1 MRLLTSFLFLASILV
16 VCTEAG
22 FRCSIGEW
30 ACKASCVVTLQDSGN
45 CRDDGECIC
54 NEEDLDIEG
63 RISEVLGGQS
73 LREWI
78 EDKLRFFSEQVEGLD
93 IAEDIKKIVPS
104 RCQISDRFCR
114 DSCYGIGKIN
124 GTCNAEKTDCTC
136 HEESVSP
143 RQYALCIEDGFCRYF
158 CQQKGYATG
167 DCQGTTGW
175 DCQCM
180 SLKDDGEFDKLV
192 MAENE
197 LVDYDITPRS
207 GGIGEDV

>member
-1 MRLLTSFLFLASILV
+1 MSLLLLSSVFLLIAGA
-16 VCTEAG
+16 EAG
-22 FRCSIGEW
+22 FRCSIGEL
-30 ACKASCVVTLQDSGN
+30 ACTASCYTTLQDSGY
-45 CRDDGECIC
+45 CTEDGECIC
-54 NEEDLDIEG
+54 SEKPIDIED
-63 RISEVLGGQS
+63 RITELLGGLS
-73 LREWI
+73 IEEWI
-78 EDKLRFFSEQVEGLD
+78 SDKVRYFREQVQGLN
-93 IAEDIKKIVPS
+93 IAEEIKKAVPS
-104 RCQISDRFCR
+104 RCQISDKFCR

-124 GTCNAEKTDCTC
+124 GTCNADNTDCTC